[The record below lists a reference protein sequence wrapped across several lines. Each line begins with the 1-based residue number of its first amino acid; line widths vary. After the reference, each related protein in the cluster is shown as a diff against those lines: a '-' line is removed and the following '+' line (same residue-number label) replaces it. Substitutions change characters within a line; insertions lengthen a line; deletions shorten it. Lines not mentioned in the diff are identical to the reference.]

1 MDICSGNCSAK
12 AHELPRGKVNGS
24 HKLSPFQSIY
34 LSYLNVYTLHNYHHI
49 HIHIIVVNTQ
59 SLWHKEHLKK
69 ALFTYTQ
76 NTQNVMQFFENVV
89 MWLQLYTISSVQEN
103 IFPSRLVHFSLA
115 LKQYLDCSSCLVEGQ
130 YQDCF
135 A

>member
-24 HKLSPFQSIY
+24 HKLSPFQSVY
-34 LSYLNVYTLHNYHHI
+34 SSYLNVYTLQNYHHI

-59 SLWHKEHLKK
+59 SLWHKDHFKK

-76 NTQNVMQFFENVV
+76 NAMQIFENHVV
-89 MWLQLYTISSVQEN
+89 MWLQLYIISSVQES

-115 LKQYLDCSSCLVEGQ
+115 PKQYRDCSSCLVEAQ
-130 YQDCF
+130 YQGRF

>member
-24 HKLSPFQSIY
+24 HKLPPFQSIY
-34 LSYLNVYTLHNYHHI
+34 SSYLNVYTLHNYHHI

-89 MWLQLYTISSVQEN
+89 VVATVHHFFSSREE
-103 IFPSRLVHFSLA
+103 FGS
-115 LKQYLDCSSCLVEGQ
+115 
-130 YQDCF
+130 
-135 A
+135 